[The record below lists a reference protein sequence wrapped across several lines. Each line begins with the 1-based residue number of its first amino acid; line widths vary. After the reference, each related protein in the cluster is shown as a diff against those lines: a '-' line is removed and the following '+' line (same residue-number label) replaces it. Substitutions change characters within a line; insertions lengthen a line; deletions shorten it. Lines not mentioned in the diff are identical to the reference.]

1 MKDAVTKSWFAVL
14 NNPAEHGYAGT
25 PEEVCCRL
33 RDEWLA
39 GGAER
44 TGAWA
49 FCISADGL
57 PHVHMVLE
65 DVKAMRFSAV
75 KMSYAAGTHFE
86 ATKGNKKQAE
96 AYIEKR
102 PPFDEKGEQVICVV
116 RHGEIK
122 AAQGKRSDL
131 DEIATLLDVGL
142 TPEEIFRQEFRFR
155 RYERMVTAEYM
166 ERKRRETPVLR
177 EIKTHYF
184 VGDSGTG
191 KSHKYVELCEKYGE
205 DKVYHVT
212 DYLNGGFDLYRGQPI
227 LFLDEFKG
235 GMPYGVLLSILDKYK
250 SQIHARYAN
259 IFALWNEVYIASIFS
274 PETLYTMMVPQ
285 NMQKSDPIE
294 QFFRRLTDITYCFRD
309 GDSYRRYTQSMAG
322 YAGYNELRAE
332 ALERIPLSE

>member
-1 MKDAVTKSWFAVL
+1 MKDTVTKSWFAVL
-14 NNPAEHGYAGT
+14 NNPAEHGYMGT
-25 PEEVCCRL
+25 PEEVCYRL

-39 GGAER
+39 GGADR

-49 FCISADGL
+49 FCVSADGL
-57 PHVHMVLE
+57 PHIHMVLE
-65 DVKAMRFSAV
+65 DTKAMRFSAV
-75 KMSYAAGTHFE
+75 KSSYAAGMHFE
-86 ATKGNKKQAE
+86 ATKGSKAQAE

-177 EIKTHYF
+177 EIKAHYF
-184 VGDSGTG
+184 VGESGTG
-191 KSHKYVELCEKYGE
+191 KSHRYVELCEEYGE
-205 DKVYHVT
+205 DKIYHVT

-235 GMPYGVLLSILDKYK
+235 NIPYGVLLSILDKYK

-259 IFALWNEVYIASIFS
+259 IFALWSEVYIASIFS
-274 PETLYTMMVPQ
+274 PEALYALMVPPGLH
-285 NMQKSDPIE
+285 KSDPIE

-309 GDSYRRYTQSMAG
+309 GGSYRRYTQSMTEYVG
-322 YAGYNELRAE
+322 YSELQTE
-332 ALERIPLSE
+332 ALERTPLSE

>member
-1 MKDAVTKSWFAVL
+1 
-14 NNPAEHGYAGT
+14 
-25 PEEVCCRL
+25 
-33 RDEWLA
+33 
-39 GGAER
+39 
-44 TGAWA
+44 
-49 FCISADGL
+49 
-57 PHVHMVLE
+57 
-65 DVKAMRFSAV
+65 MRFSAV

-96 AYIEKR
+96 AYIEKQ

-131 DEIATLLDVGL
+131 DEIASLLDAGL

-166 ERKRRETPVLR
+166 DRKHRETPVLR
-177 EIKTHYF
+177 EIKAHYF

-191 KSHKYVELCEKYGE
+191 KSHKYVELCEEYGE
-205 DKVYHVT
+205 NKIYHVT

-235 GMPYGVLLSILDKYK
+235 GMSYGVLLSILDKYK

-259 IFALWNEVYIASIFS
+259 IFALWDEVYIASIFP
-274 PETLYTMMVPQ
+274 PETLYTIMVPP
-285 NMQKSDPIE
+285 NLQKADPIE

-309 GDSYRRYTQSMAG
+309 GEHFYRYTQSMVG
-322 YAGYNELRAE
+322 YAGYNELREE
-332 ALERIPLSE
+332 ALERLPLSG